1 MLGSSQREVASG
13 AKCGPRLLACQP
25 APTGGSVSVDSS
37 IEAGMTGL
45 TTLGVFHAAI
55 GVVALVCGFSALVR
69 DKEISTKNR
78 LGQVYLV
85 TTLITAVT
93 ALGIFH
99 HGGWGPGHVLAVL
112 TLVALGI
119 GPVAATSSFFGRVSR
134 DVQAARFP
142 SPVLFHLIPAGAAPP
157 HPV

>member
-45 TTLGVFHAAI
+45 TTLGVFHTAI
-55 GVVALVCGFSALVR
+55 GLVALVCGVIALAR

-78 LGQVYLV
+78 FGQVYLV

-99 HGGWGPGHVLAVL
+99 HGGWGPGPGLAVL
-112 TLVALGI
+112 PLGAP
-119 GPVAATSSFFGRVSR
+119 GVGTGSGTSSFFRR
-134 DVQAARFP
+134 
-142 SPVLFHLIPAGAAPP
+142 
-157 HPV
+157 

>member
-69 DKEISTKNR
+69 DKEISAKNR

-112 TLVALGI
+112 TLIALRNGT
-119 GPVAATSSFFGRVSR
+119 GAATSSVFRPVSR
-134 DVQAARFP
+134 YVQAGNHPAPRP
-142 SPVLFHLIPAGAAPP
+142 LPLIPALDPT
-157 HPV
+157 